1 MKEVKTPRKPFIF
14 YYIIVLLV
22 LMLVNMFVMPMIRE
36 ASIKKVDYNE
46 FMNMTLQEKK
56 DKIIEIIREIPED
69 SPIHKELYETLK
81 REMEGK

>member
-1 MKEVKTPRKPFIF
+1 MKKEEI
-14 YYIIVLLV
+14 
-22 LMLVNMFVMPMIRE
+22 
-36 ASIKKVDYNE
+36 NE

-56 DKIIEIIREIPED
+56 DKIIREIPED